1 MYYSQKVIN
10 IRNNTHTA
18 LFSDATSL
26 LYVNEL
32 FYWSNGS
39 VIMREDY
46 FSDDQ
51 KYYQTIYPEINFKV
65 NLLISNFIDL
75 QPIPSPRN
83 PSKSSKVSHK
93 LLFFIETTLYS
104 GHCNYIFLTTL
115 KFKTDVYTVLNN
127 FRKSFVH
134 VQSET

>member
-1 MYYSQKVIN
+1 MSLFCYSQKVIN

-46 FSDDQ
+46 FIDDQ
-51 KYYQTIYPEINFKV
+51 KYYQTIYPDIHFKV
-65 NLLISNFIDL
+65 NLLLSNFIDQ
-75 QPIPSPRN
+75 QPILSPRN
-83 PSKSSKVSHK
+83 PSQSSKVSHK
-93 LLFFIETTLYS
+93 LLLFFIEKRL
-104 GHCNYIFLTTL
+104 
-115 KFKTDVYTVLNN
+115 
-127 FRKSFVH
+127 
-134 VQSET
+134 